1 MRTDF
6 TNLRNALDNLLAVM
20 EHTAADLLGT
30 ANQQRRE
37 LVELYARMS
46 DTQADISEFGEMMSE
61 AAGAFDDISDVC
73 SDTAV
78 KITDAIE
85 SGCDRVPECNYEDL
99 VEFCDE
105 CGRAIVDGENY
116 DCTASGWYICADHLP
131 AEDDGEQLELDI
143 PETDVPVEA

>member
-78 KITDAIE
+78 KIVDAIE

-143 PETDVPVEA
+143 PETDVPAEA

>member
-6 TNLRNALDNLLAVM
+6 TNLRETLDNLIAAI
-20 EHTAADLLGT
+20 ECTAADLLDT

-37 LVELYARMS
+37 LIELYSRMS
-46 DTQADISEFGEMMSE
+46 ATQANISEFGEMMSE
-61 AAGAFDDISDVC
+61 AASVFDDISDVC
-73 SDTAV
+73 SNTAV

-116 DCTASGWYICADHLP
+116 DCTAAGWYICADHLS

-143 PETDVPVEA
+143 PETDAPAEA

>member
-37 LVELYARMS
+37 LIELYNRMS
-46 DTQADISEFGEMMSE
+46 DTQADISEFGEMMGE
-61 AAGAFDDISDVC
+61 AASTFDGISDLC
-73 SDTAV
+73 SDTTA
-78 KITDAIE
+78 KIVDAIE

-131 AEDDGEQLELDI
+131 AEDDGEQLEPDT